1 MHETACIGLSNLKA
15 GRAPIEKSATTRGG
29 ADKAVGDL
37 VGPPHEGYTE
47 TEPEPRSARS
57 VSCASRPRFWLR
69 KERVIDLSSLA
80 LLKGKDLIARQPR
93 CLHD

>member
-1 MHETACIGLSNLKA
+1 M
-15 GRAPIEKSATTRGG
+15 GRPMN
-29 ADKAVGDL
+29 D
-37 VGPPHEGYTE
+37 EGFTE
-47 TEPEPRSARS
+47 TEPEPRSTRS

-69 KERVIDLSSLA
+69 KERVIDFSSLA

>member
-1 MHETACIGLSNLKA
+1 MGRLKN
-15 GRAPIEKSATTRGG
+15 
-29 ADKAVGDL
+29 D
-37 VGPPHEGYTE
+37 EGYTE
-47 TEPEPRSARS
+47 TEPEPRSARN

-80 LLKGKDLIARQPR
+80 LLKGKDRIARQPR